1 MQPQFSPQRTFWTAN
16 KVMERVHAATERHQ
30 SPVLRTH
37 WSARLYAF
45 LPGDRPSE
53 SKHTGL
59 IPHTEEA
66 PLTLKTSEYLAKL
79 QSHHYK
85 CHLSQLQRRADM
97 PIKQMIT
104 LFLPPREHTAITGEQ
119 EQAAC
124 FWQLWVMLKRT
135 IQLNWVTTLVT
146 EITVESRESETTS
159 AVSVLR

>member
-1 MQPQFSPQRTFWTAN
+1 MEQHRDSNPQCS
-16 KVMERVHAATERHQ
+16 EHTEV
-30 SPVLRTH
+30 PG
-37 WSARLYAF
+37 YMAF

-53 SKHTGL
+53 SKHTGV
-59 IPHTEEA
+59 IPHTDEA

-124 FWQLWVMLKRT
+124 F
-135 IQLNWVTTLVT
+135 
-146 EITVESRESETTS
+146 
-159 AVSVLR
+159 